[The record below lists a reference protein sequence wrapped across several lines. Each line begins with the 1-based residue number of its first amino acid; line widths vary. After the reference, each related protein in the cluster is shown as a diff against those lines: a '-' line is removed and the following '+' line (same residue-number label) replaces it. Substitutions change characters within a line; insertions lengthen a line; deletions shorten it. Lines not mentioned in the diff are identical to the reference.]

1 MTFAAVPALNVAPE
15 LGREWLPKILANG
28 YDPRNVPHTQ
38 KTALTIGMGMTEK
51 QGGSDVRANTTTAR
65 SIGWDAGLDLY
76 ELVGH
81 KWFTSAPMC
90 DAFLMLAQA
99 PGGLS
104 CFLVP
109 RWRPD
114 GHKNGIEVQ
123 RLKNKMGNVSNAS
136 SEIELRNAFGWRVG
150 DEGRGVRTIMEMVA
164 MTRFDCMLG
173 SAASQRQGVAQ
184 AIHHATHRR
193 AFGEALVRQPLMR
206 NVLADLQLEVE
217 GSLAIAL
224 RMARALDRPGDDRER
239 LLLRI
244 GPAGRQVLDMQK
256 EPATRVRGDGMSRR
270 QWRDRRLHHRAPLP
284 RRADQRDL
292 GRLGERAGHSTCCAR
307 FRRTRMCWKR
317 GLPELDKG
325 ARRQRGVG
333 RRGRPPQ
340 VRAWPTRRTPNTEHG
355 SSRIGWH

>member
-1 MTFAAVPALNVAPE
+1 MTFAAVPTLKVAPA
-15 LGREWLPKILANG
+15 LAREWLPKILANA
-28 YDPRNVPHTQ
+28 YDPRNVPY
-38 KTALTIGMGMTEK
+38 TAK
-51 QGGSDVRANTTTAR
+51 GGADDRHGHDGEARRLRRARQHDHGPSRSEPTAARDV
-65 SIGWDAGLDLY
+65 Y

-193 AFGEALVRQPLMR
+193 AFGDTLIRQPLMR

-217 GSLAIAL
+217 GSLALAL
-224 RMARALDRPGDDRER
+224 RMALRARSPRRRPRAAPAAHR
-239 LLLRI
+239 S
-244 GPAGRQVLDMQK
+244 AGRQVLDLQAQ
-256 EPATRVRGDGMSRR
+256 PACT
-270 QWRDRRLHHRAPLP
+270 H
-284 RRADQRDL
+284 
-292 GRLGERAGHSTCCAR
+292 
-307 FRRTRMCWKR
+307 
-317 GLPELDKG
+317 
-325 ARRQRGVG
+325 
-333 RRGRPPQ
+333 
-340 VRAWPTRRTPNTEHG
+340 TRRWSASAATA
-355 SSRIGWH
+355 